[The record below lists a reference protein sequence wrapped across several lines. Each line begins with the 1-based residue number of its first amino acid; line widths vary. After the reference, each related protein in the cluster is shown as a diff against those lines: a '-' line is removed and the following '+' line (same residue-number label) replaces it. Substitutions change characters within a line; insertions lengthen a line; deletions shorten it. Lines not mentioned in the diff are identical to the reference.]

1 MKLKIRAANIFVLVT
16 LLTVC
21 HASFI
26 MGQAADSSITVLKTA
41 LDSLATPNDSLNI
54 GVSIPLSD
62 SLAAVDSMK
71 QKIPADTLYPLY
83 NKALLAV
90 NDFGSTLNQ
99 AQINFLDYRYTGN
112 LISYLPSGY
121 LFDLGHIGQP
131 NEATLY
137 GIGFN
142 NISYLADGIS
152 RTNRFTN
159 SFDMNHFQSEYIDS
173 MEVVE
178 LPKGFLYSSF
188 NNPVTVNFNTVD
200 KIANV
205 PTTTI
210 RFFQGPDDE
219 GYIGAAFSAY
229 IMNRLAGSIDVTTYG
244 ADDRYINS
252 ESVNW
257 NLSTKLRYMPSNK
270 LNIIGSYNYVEAT
283 SNLFGGVDVDSIVVL
298 FDPAQVEEETFN
310 ARSAVV
316 QYGVDGSQ
324 SLRYQKT
331 TAHNLALKFLSK
343 IKKLNSNLTFYYQFD
358 KNEYRQNEYGRVTDL
373 EKIFHDNKYKVF
385 GINLESSVRYLFLKF
400 KLLSNYETTQYKSP
414 LLDKTERKNSFS
426 IGGIVSADL
435 LTGLLSP
442 SIFVKQL
449 TYNEE
454 SFAGFGA
461 DVNLNISKKISFYA
475 GASVIE
481 KPLNILEETAVS
493 IINTSLAI
501 YNPIFKPSVSKQK
514 IKLLE
519 AGAKF
524 NTEIISGK
532 ISYFQNDTEGLEPI
546 LFVND
551 FALKQTEAEVY
562 RAKEYKIRGLAASV
576 NIRYSKV
583 LVSSNFNWNLK
594 ADDGLYST
602 PEFTFMGG
610 VYFVDTLFN
619 NNLNLKTGFSASVY
633 GKRNSFIYDFERSQR
648 VYHQYK
654 SSTDQFSLIDEN
666 VLSTDYQIDFFLA
679 GTIQEVATVYFVW
692 ENLLGENYFQVAYY
706 PQRARGIRLGVTWTL
721 FD

>member
-1 MKLKIRAANIFVLVT
+1 MKLKIRVVNIFLLVT

-26 MGQAADSSITVLKTA
+26 IGQAADSSKSELKTV
-41 LDSLATPNDSLNI
+41 LDSLASPNDSLNI
-54 GVSIPLSD
+54 GVSIPLND
-62 SLAAVDSMK
+62 SLAAVDSIK

-112 LISYLPSGY
+112 LISYLPTGY

-152 RTNRFTN
+152 RTNRFNN

-210 RFFQGPDDE
+210 RFLQGPDNE

-270 LNIIGSYNYVEAT
+270 LNIIGSYNYVETT
-283 SNLFGGVDVDSIVVL
+283 SNLFGGVDLDSISVL

-310 ARSAVV
+310 ARSAIV

-331 TAHNLALKFLSK
+331 TAHNIALKFLSK
-343 IKKLNSNLTFYYQFD
+343 LKNLNSGLTFYYQFD
-358 KNEYRQNEYGRVTDL
+358 KNEYRQNEYSRAEDL
-373 EKIFHDNKYKVF
+373 EKKIHDNKYKVF
-385 GINLESSVRYLFLKF
+385 GINL
-400 KLLSNYETTQYKSP
+400 
-414 LLDKTERKNSFS
+414 
-426 IGGIVSADL
+426 
-435 LTGLLSP
+435 
-442 SIFVKQL
+442 
-449 TYNEE
+449 
-454 SFAGFGA
+454 
-461 DVNLNISKKISFYA
+461 
-475 GASVIE
+475 
-481 KPLNILEETAVS
+481 
-493 IINTSLAI
+493 
-501 YNPIFKPSVSKQK
+501 
-514 IKLLE
+514 
-519 AGAKF
+519 
-524 NTEIISGK
+524 
-532 ISYFQNDTEGLEPI
+532 
-546 LFVND
+546 
-551 FALKQTEAEVY
+551 
-562 RAKEYKIRGLAASV
+562 
-576 NIRYSKV
+576 
-583 LVSSNFNWNLK
+583 
-594 ADDGLYST
+594 
-602 PEFTFMGG
+602 
-610 VYFVDTLFN
+610 
-619 NNLNLKTGFSASVY
+619 
-633 GKRNSFIYDFERSQR
+633 
-648 VYHQYK
+648 
-654 SSTDQFSLIDEN
+654 
-666 VLSTDYQIDFFLA
+666 
-679 GTIQEVATVYFVW
+679 
-692 ENLLGENYFQVAYY
+692 
-706 PQRARGIRLGVTWTL
+706 
-721 FD
+721 